1 MAVAFY
7 ALLSFFHGTQKDL
20 EWCNPWPKFLCI
32 KGVVFMTFWQG
43 VCIQGMGIMGMVD
56 EKSALQVR
64 KHISLLSLSQL
75 TCPFHP
81 SNSTIQHDL
90 ICAHFTSYC
99 VDNLYQ
105 PV

>member
-43 VCIQGMGIMGMVD
+43 VCIQGMGSMGMVD
-56 EKSALQVR
+56 EKSALQVCGVCGVIIIVPNPN
-64 KHISLLSLSQL
+64 HLSLSL
-75 TCPFHP
+75 
-81 SNSTIQHDL
+81 NSSDSL
-90 ICAHFTSYC
+90 S
-99 VDNLYQ
+99 
-105 PV
+105 